1 MDDSSISNTS
11 MEIKYVE
18 CYFQKMYLNSPH
30 KQTDVTMLGKRFL
43 FLIFFMWMD
52 GELAG
57 HLKKYFS
64 IFFLERNKVSKV
76 DLYRCYYIF

>member
-30 KQTDVTMLGKRFL
+30 KQTCYHVREEVFVPYL
-43 FLIFFMWMD
+43 FMWMD

-57 HLKKYFS
+57 HLSKYFC
-64 IFFLERNKVSKV
+64 IFFLERNKVLKV
-76 DLYRCYYIF
+76 DLYRRYCIS